1 MTAPIPA
8 GEGPPWIDE
17 KHMMHAGMLAG
28 TLLNHGLEAR
38 PVYDADGLVTPII
51 NIRDKSGYEW
61 AVIVMPEG
69 STTDKKPEP
78 KVETKPD
85 DGT

>member
-8 GEGPPWIDE
+8 GEGPPWVNE
-17 KHMMHAGMLAG
+17 RHMMHAGLLAG
-28 TLLNHGLEAR
+28 TLLGKGLEAR
-38 PVYDADGLVTPII
+38 PVYDADGVVTPIL

-69 STTDKKPEP
+69 STTDKKPEA
-78 KVETKPD
+78 V